1 MGHTVVGCI
10 LHKAAQRLNRHVRLE
25 LLTLPKGREGQSR
38 CPQDECN
45 NTFISEH
52 MRVLSFAGNPPAL
65 ICIYT
70 AMDVQGPKSALIV
83 SP

>member
-1 MGHTVVGCI
+1 
-10 LHKAAQRLNRHVRLE
+10 
-25 LLTLPKGREGQSR
+25 
-38 CPQDECN
+38 
-45 NTFISEH
+45 